1 MKIKPSP
8 AGEGGPLLRWMRC
21 CIMIPYNKSL
31 VSKAKELRKNMTREE
46 KHLWYDFLKRLPFTV
61 KRQHN
66 IENYIVD
73 FYIAEKKIVIE
84 IDGAHH
90 FTPEGK
96 NYDRLRT
103 EALNRYELKVL
114 RFSNH
119 DVDTR
124 FEAVCNIIDKEI
136 MERSE
141 IFDRKEPSCLP
152 SEI

>member
-1 MKIKPSP
+1 MNPDSIKKNPK
-8 AGEGGPLLRWMRC
+8 LLDT
-21 CIMIPYNKSL
+21 
-31 VSKAKELRKNMTREE
+31 AKLLRKNMTRQE
-46 KHLWYDFLKRLPFTV
+46 KHLWYDFLRYYPV
-61 KRQHN
+61 KIYKQRIIDN
-66 IENYIVD
+66 FIVD
-73 FYIAEKKIVIE
+73 FYCAQAKIVIE

>member
-1 MKIKPSP
+1 MNPDSIKKNHK
-8 AGEGGPLLRWMRC
+8 LLDT
-21 CIMIPYNKSL
+21 
-31 VSKAKELRKNMTREE
+31 AKLLRKNMTRQE
-46 KHLWYDFLKRLPFTV
+46 KHLWYDFLRYYPV
-61 KRQHN
+61 KIYKQRIIDN
-66 IENYIVD
+66 FIVD
-73 FYIAEKKIVIE
+73 FYCAQEKIVIE

-90 FTPEGK
+90 FTPEDK
-96 NYDRLRT
+96 NYDRVRT
-103 EALNRYELKVL
+103 DALNRYELKVL

>member
-1 MKIKPSP
+1 MNPDSIKKNHK
-8 AGEGGPLLRWMRC
+8 LLDT
-21 CIMIPYNKSL
+21 
-31 VSKAKELRKNMTREE
+31 AKLLRKNMTRQE
-46 KHLWYDFLKRLPFTV
+46 KHLWYDFLRYYPV
-61 KRQHN
+61 KIYKQRIIDN
-66 IENYIVD
+66 LIVD
-73 FYIAEKKIVIE
+73 FYCAQAKIVIE

>member
-1 MKIKPSP
+1 
-8 AGEGGPLLRWMRC
+8 MRRKH
-21 CIMIPYNKSL
+21 NKEI
-31 VSKAKELRKNMTREE
+31 VPNAKELRNHMTREE
-46 KHLWYDFLKRLPFTV
+46 LHLWYDFLRYYPV
-61 KRQHN
+61 KIYKQRIIDN
-66 IENYIVD
+66 FIVD
-73 FYIAEKKIVIE
+73 FYCAQAKIVIE

>member
-1 MKIKPSP
+1 MNPDSIKKNHK
-8 AGEGGPLLRWMRC
+8 LLDT
-21 CIMIPYNKSL
+21 
-31 VSKAKELRKNMTREE
+31 AKLLRKNMTRQE
-46 KHLWYDFLKRLPFTV
+46 KHLWYDFLRYYPV
-61 KRQHN
+61 KIYKQRIIDN
-66 IENYIVD
+66 FIVD
-73 FYIAEKKIVIE
+73 FYCAQAKIVIE

-152 SEI
+152 SVI

>member
-1 MKIKPSP
+1 MNPDSIKKNHK
-8 AGEGGPLLRWMRC
+8 LLDT
-21 CIMIPYNKSL
+21 
-31 VSKAKELRKNMTREE
+31 AKLLRKNMTRQE
-46 KHLWYDFLKRLPFTV
+46 KHLWYDFLRYYPV
-61 KRQHN
+61 KIYKQRIIDN
-66 IENYIVD
+66 FIVD
-73 FYIAEKKIVIE
+73 FYCAQAKIVIE

>member
-1 MKIKPSP
+1 MNPDSIKKNHK
-8 AGEGGPLLRWMRC
+8 LLDT
-21 CIMIPYNKSL
+21 
-31 VSKAKELRKNMTREE
+31 AKLLRKNMTRQE
-46 KHLWYDFLKRLPFTV
+46 KHLWYDFLRYYPV
-61 KRQHN
+61 KIYKQRIIDN
-66 IENYIVD
+66 FIVD
-73 FYIAEKKIVIE
+73 FYCAQAKIVIE

-141 IFDRKEPSCLP
+141 IFDRKEPSCSP
-152 SEI
+152 SKT